1 MVKSILETFNEDF
14 LRGAPSVLSE
24 LLPEFASLSDVVR
37 VIDIPRAAGGAVLEL
52 LMSADQRRALAYL
65 SDPEK
70 ESGIVERIENIKING
85 AGSMRVPNTC
95 SVTVKRIEGEA
106 MTMHLSMLGF
116 ALSSG
121 SACATGDSEPSHVL
135 LAMGIDPV
143 DAQGALRISLG
154 IENTDEEV
162 DAFLEAFPPVVRRL
176 REMSPVR
183 D

>member
-1 MVKSILETFNEDF
+1 
-14 LRGAPSVLSE
+14 
-24 LLPEFASLSDVVR
+24 
-37 VIDIPRAAGGAVLEL
+37 
-52 LMSADQRRALAYL
+52 
-65 SDPEK
+65 
-70 ESGIVERIENIKING
+70 
-85 AGSMRVPNTC
+85 
-95 SVTVKRIEGEA
+95 

-135 LAMGIDPV
+135 LAMGVDPV

-154 IENTDEEV
+154 IDNTEEEV